1 MAEDVKTDEKDVKK
15 KKKKKEKLQQ
25 VAERPSLILP
35 GPDETPWLTIHGEAV
50 HSYRHMLSRLNREG
64 YALPNK
70 LGLLATLRQE
80 GNTYTATAL
89 ATTMATDL
97 QKSICVV
104 ELNWHWPGLTKL
116 LPQLESPGLAA
127 VLQDEAS
134 LDDAIVATGLPNLS
148 LLPAGELALE
158 KRPIT
163 ARSQKLTDT
172 ITELSQKFDH
182 LLLDVP
188 AILATS
194 DAITLA
200 TLSDACA
207 LVIHQGV
214 TPIGDVKR
222 ALDDVEHIQ
231 MLGVIMNQVA
241 IKTPKLF
248 LRMIPQG

>member
-1 MAEDVKTDEKDVKK
+1 MAEDEKIDKKEKK
-15 KKKKKEKLQQ
+15 KKKKQKLQKL
-25 VAERPSLILP
+25 AERPSLVLP
-35 GPDETPWLTIHGEAV
+35 GPDDTPWLTIHGEAV
-50 HSYRHMLSRLNREG
+50 HSYRHMLSRMNREG
-64 YALPNK
+64 YALPHK

-80 GNTYTATAL
+80 GTTHTALAL
-89 ATTMATDL
+89 ATTMAVDL

-104 ELNWHWPGLTKL
+104 ELNWHWPGMIKL

-127 VLQDEAS
+127 VLQEEISVDE
-134 LDDAIVATGLPNLS
+134 AIVATGLPNLS

-163 ARSQKLTDT
+163 ARSTQLAN
-172 ITELSQKFDH
+172 IIAELGKKFDH

-194 DAITLA
+194 DAIALA
-200 TLSDACA
+200 TLSEACVV
-207 LVIHQGV
+207 VIHQGV

-222 ALDDVEHIQ
+222 ALDDVEHIK
-231 MLGVIMNQVA
+231 MLGVIMNQVS

-248 LRMIPQG
+248 LKMIPQG